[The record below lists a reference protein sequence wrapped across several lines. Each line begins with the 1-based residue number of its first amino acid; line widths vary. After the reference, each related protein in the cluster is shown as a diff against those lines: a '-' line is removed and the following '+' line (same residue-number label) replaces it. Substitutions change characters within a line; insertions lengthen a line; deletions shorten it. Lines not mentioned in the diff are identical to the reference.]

1 MRQEFCLN
9 HSSGLNA
16 QNILSRI
23 LDQARLTGGLPKPV
37 FLAFLSVAPV
47 YHARVGHDQKSWASS
62 MGRTYFNPRA
72 RVGRDRTTWY
82 FAPTLPHFNPRAPCG
97 ARLTMEELASLCA
110 RISIHTPRMGARRQS
125 MRIKNSPEAISIHA
139 PRMGRDSIISTSTA
153 CGTHFNPRAPCGARH
168 ADDLPRAD
176 VLAFQSTRPHR
187 ARQAMT
193 LSKRIAKKFQSTRP
207 RGARLRLLLRRL
219 GRCSISIHAP
229 AWGRDR
235 RLARR
240 CHRHGHFNPRARM
253 GARHL
258 RDVCAVHRW
267 HFNPR
272 ARMGARRGVRGGRCR
287 AGYISI
293 HAPAWGRDPS
303 RRGS

>member
-37 FLAFLSVAPV
+37 FLTFLSVAPV
-47 YHARVGHDQKSWASS
+47 YHARVEARPKI
-62 MGRTYFNPRA
+62 MGILDGANIFQSTRPRGARRTVGGAGGRLPQFQSTRPHGARLLVLLLWLPLHHFNPRA

-139 PRMGRDSIISTSTA
+139 PT
-153 CGTHFNPRAPCGARH
+153 
-168 ADDLPRAD
+168 
-176 VLAFQSTRPHR
+176 
-187 ARQAMT
+187 
-193 LSKRIAKKFQSTRP
+193 
-207 RGARLRLLLRRL
+207 RGATSHDTLKADRQK
-219 GRCSISIHAP
+219 ISIHAP
-229 AWGRDR
+229 AWG
-235 RLARR
+235 ATK
-240 CHRHGHFNPRARM
+240 A
-253 GARHL
+253 
-258 RDVCAVHRW
+258 
-267 HFNPR
+267 
-272 ARMGARRGVRGGRCR
+272 
-287 AGYISI
+287 
-293 HAPAWGRDPS
+293 
-303 RRGS
+303 

>member
-1 MRQEFCLN
+1 
-9 HSSGLNA
+9 
-16 QNILSRI
+16 
-23 LDQARLTGGLPKPV
+23 
-37 FLAFLSVAPV
+37 
-47 YHARVGHDQKSWASS
+47 

-207 RGARLRLLLRRL
+207 RGARRYQYGRIFCTATFQSTRPRGARRRSRRRRSAYHDFNPRARV
-219 GRCSISIHAP
+219 GRDGIELDASCVLDLSIHAP
-229 AWGRDR
+229 AWGRD
-235 RLARR
+235 
-240 CHRHGHFNPRARM
+240 
-253 GARHL
+253 
-258 RDVCAVHRW
+258 
-267 HFNPR
+267 
-272 ARMGARRGVRGGRCR
+272 
-287 AGYISI
+287 
-293 HAPAWGRDPS
+293 
-303 RRGS
+303 

>member
-37 FLAFLSVAPV
+37 FLTFLSVAPV
-47 YHARVGHDQKSWASS
+47 YHARVEARPKI
-62 MGRTYFNPRA
+62 MGILDGANIFQSTRPHGARLLVLVLWLPLHHFNPRA

-153 CGTHFNPRAPCGARH
+153 CGTHFNPRAH
-168 ADDLPRAD
+168 
-176 VLAFQSTRPHR
+176 T
-187 ARQAMT
+187 
-193 LSKRIAKKFQSTRP
+193 
-207 RGARLRLLLRRL
+207 
-219 GRCSISIHAP
+219 
-229 AWGRDR
+229 GRDK
-235 RLARR
+235 
-240 CHRHGHFNPRARM
+240 P
-253 GARHL
+253 
-258 RDVCAVHRW
+258 
-267 HFNPR
+267 
-272 ARMGARRGVRGGRCR
+272 
-287 AGYISI
+287 
-293 HAPAWGRDPS
+293 
-303 RRGS
+303 